1 MDGDFFS
8 FRMALD
14 AQGGSVAENTQ
25 AVPGANRSDCGSMRG
40 GPRWYAIATKHRQSH
55 AAMLAVQDL
64 GFPAF
69 LPWVSCPLPKGAREL
84 RPMFGNYLFA
94 RFDAGR
100 DAWGALTRL
109 PCVPDRPVL
118 CLAGR
123 ATPAPIADR
132 VIDALYRNLGRPI
145 EVVAMDASGRRVIAD
160 PVGVLVSVGAEV
172 RLADGRG
179 GEVLALRRGGRE
191 AIVAFD
197 GWRLPVWVPVDR
209 LELLA

>member
-1 MDGDFFS
+1 MAKQVDGAGQS
-8 FRMALD
+8 GAGMA
-14 AQGGSVAENTQ
+14 N
-25 AVPGANRSDCGSMRG
+25 AVLGTNRTDCGSMSG
-40 GPRWYAIATKHRQSH
+40 GPRWYVVATKHRQCH
-55 AAMLAVQDL
+55 AAMLAVQGL

-69 LPWVSCPLPKGAREL
+69 LPWVLCPMPKGAREL

-94 RFDAGR
+94 RFDADR

-109 PCVPDRPVL
+109 LCVPDRPVL
-118 CLAGR
+118 CLAGQ

-132 VIDALYRNLGRPI
+132 VIDALHRNLGRPI
-145 EVVAMDASGRRVIAD
+145 ELVAVDASGRRVIAD
-160 PVGVLVSVGAEV
+160 PVGVLVSVGADV

-191 AIVAFD
+191 AIVAFE